1 MALIGYARVSVLEEE
16 EPWLQHDALEAAGCT
31 RVFTDRASGAAEER
45 PELARLY
52 DHLREGDT
60 LVVARLDRIAR
71 SQRDLVD
78 TIGVLAER
86 GVGLRSLDGS
96 LETTGAKGK
105 AVVAVCA
112 ALAEFELDIV
122 RERAALAAV
131 GLREPREP
139 RLGALL
145 DAARNRP
152 ARRSAAEPDE
162 TVAEP
167 PPEAS
172 SPDEKRVSARR
183 TAGGSRVVRQR
194 RARTRTALAAAA
206 PTPPATPAP
215 APAPAPRRGR
225 RRALI
230 AVQILAA
237 AGAAFAALQV
247 GQSGAQTAVVLA
259 HPASNPDLVLG
270 VPADWRRSS
279 SDLAVTALGLRDA
292 IVLLPGSI
300 GGATIMA
307 GMSSAT
313 GATLLPAAL
322 TQRLDRVPRPASVRL
337 DRMTA
342 LRYAD
347 LPVGGLTR
355 RMTIFAVPTSRGVL
369 TLACLAPPRDA
380 AALRPVC
387 DRVAQSL
394 RLKRGRAL
402 ASGPSARYQAGLNAL
417 VGTLDAVRADERA
430 KLASAGRASQQARR
444 AERLADAYAQAHATG
459 SEQEVSPREAAAHAR
474 ILAALGATRA
484 AYAQMA
490 DAAHV
495 AGVGAYERG
504 TDQVGIGE
512 RRVRAALTA
521 LTALGYEI
529 APTSRPQGS

>member
-31 RVFTDRASGAAEER
+31 RVFTDRASGSAEER

-139 RLGALL
+139 RLGALV
-145 DAARNRP
+145 DAARSRQ

-322 TQRLDRVPRPASVRL
+322 TPRLDRVPRPASVRL

-355 RMTIFAVPTSRGVL
+355 RMTVFAVPTSRGVL

-387 DRVAQSL
+387 DRVALSL
-394 RLKRGRAL
+394 RLTRGRAL

-430 KLASAGRASQQARR
+430 KLASAGKASQQARH
-444 AERLADAYAQAHATG
+444 AERLAGAYAEAHAAG

-529 APTSRPQGS
+529 APTPRPQGS

>member
-1 MALIGYARVSVLEEE
+1 
-16 EPWLQHDALEAAGCT
+16 
-31 RVFTDRASGAAEER
+31 
-45 PELARLY
+45 
-52 DHLREGDT
+52 
-60 LVVARLDRIAR
+60 
-71 SQRDLVD
+71 
-78 TIGVLAER
+78 
-86 GVGLRSLDGS
+86 
-96 LETTGAKGK
+96 
-105 AVVAVCA
+105 
-112 ALAEFELDIV
+112 
-122 RERAALAAV
+122 
-131 GLREPREP
+131 
-139 RLGALL
+139 
-145 DAARNRP
+145 
-152 ARRSAAEPDE
+152 
-162 TVAEP
+162 
-167 PPEAS
+167 
-172 SPDEKRVSARR
+172 
-183 TAGGSRVVRQR
+183 
-194 RARTRTALAAAA
+194 
-206 PTPPATPAP
+206 
-215 APAPAPRRGR
+215 
-225 RRALI
+225 
-230 AVQILAA
+230 VQILAA

-247 GQSGAQTAVVLA
+247 GQSGAQTAGVLA

-322 TQRLDRVPRPASVRL
+322 TPRLDRVPRPASVRL

-355 RMTIFAVPTSRGVL
+355 RMTVFAVPTSRGVL

-387 DRVAQSL
+387 DRVALSL
-394 RLKRGRAL
+394 RLTRGRAL

-430 KLASAGRASQQARR
+430 KLASAGKASQQARH
-444 AERLADAYAQAHATG
+444 AERLAGAYAEAHATG

-529 APTSRPQGS
+529 APTPRPQGS